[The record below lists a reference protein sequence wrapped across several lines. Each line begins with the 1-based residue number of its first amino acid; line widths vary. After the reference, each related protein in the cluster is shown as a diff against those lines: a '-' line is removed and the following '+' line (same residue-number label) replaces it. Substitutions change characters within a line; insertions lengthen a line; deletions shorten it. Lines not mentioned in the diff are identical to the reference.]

1 MNRRNFLKGF
11 IAATTVA
18 ALAPV
23 SLVEVPV
30 TETTRFVSF
39 EEIARI
45 TLEKYR
51 PILSDA
57 ILTSR
62 YSRSNPFARFYTRD
76 NISVTVYDNGGV
88 DIVEPVIR
96 G

>member
-11 IAATTVA
+11 LAATTVA

-51 PILSDA
+51 PVLADMLLSVRGNSFKSFSKFQ
-57 ILTSR
+57 I
-62 YSRSNPFARFYTRD
+62 
-76 NISVTVYDNGGV
+76 YDGGI
-88 DIVEPVIR
+88 DIVEPITR
-96 G
+96 S

>member
-45 TLEKYR
+45 TLQKYR
-51 PILSDA
+51 YILAEA
-57 ILTSR
+57 ITQSPAKSS
-62 YSRSNPFARFYTRD
+62 YFYKWQPV
-76 NISVTVYDNGGV
+76 SGGI
-88 DIVEPVIR
+88 DIVEPIIR
-96 G
+96 S

>member
-30 TETTRFVSF
+30 TQATKFVNF
-39 EEIARI
+39 DELARI

-51 PILSDA
+51 PVLADFMTRESVWTNI
-57 ILTSR
+57 IQSR
-62 YSRSNPFARFYTRD
+62 KADGSLRCGT
-76 NISVTVYDNGGV
+76 
-88 DIVEPVIR
+88 DIVEPILTRLNV
-96 G
+96 

>member
-11 IAATTVA
+11 VVATTVA

-23 SLVEVPV
+23 SLVEVSLS
-30 TETTRFVSF
+30 EAKTRFVSF

-51 PILSDA
+51 PVLADALLSMSPR
-57 ILTSR
+57 SR
-62 YSRSNPFARFYTRD
+62 WSTFSMFEIPKGT
-76 NISVTVYDNGGV
+76 
-88 DIVEPVIR
+88 DIVEPIIR
-96 G
+96 S